1 MTKEKTTE
9 ISIGSAN
16 DDFPSTITWSP
27 TTEGE
32 YYTSGINPT
41 YSVSSDDLGIGTN
54 VGTYTINTDT
64 IDWNYP
70 GNEFQL
76 DPDLINSN
84 PTCKALWQQFKY
96 VYDMVKAD
104 KDNEE

>member
-1 MTKEKTTE
+1 MKMNKEKTTE

-16 DDFPSTITWSP
+16 DDFPSTINWSP

-32 YYTSGINPT
+32 YYTSGIAPT
-41 YSVSSDDLGIGTN
+41 YSVSTDDL
-54 VGTYTINTDT
+54 GTYTINTDT
-64 IDWNYP
+64 IDWNNYP
-70 GNEFQL
+70 AYEYHI
-76 DPDLINSN
+76 DPDLVNSN